1 MLDPQNAVQNIKIFT
16 IIQSIQFYF
25 KSYKNYIKQERTMSI
40 IKSTTFDNF
49 IKRGARVEYGDL
61 GIGDLILVPRFR
73 KLFGNA

>member
-1 MLDPQNAVQNIKIFT
+1 
-16 IIQSIQFYF
+16 
-25 KSYKNYIKQERTMSI
+25 MSI